1 MIGTKIKTYPDLALL
16 LLRVAFGLYM
26 AIGHGWGKITA
37 GTEKWAELGG
47 VMGIIGLD
55 FAPAFWGFMA
65 AISEFVAALLVAVG
79 LVTRPAAILVALT
92 MTMAATMHIVTGNG
106 SPESAIVYLAGFLA
120 IALYG
125 PGKFS
130 LDKMIG

>member
-1 MIGTKIKTYPDLALL
+1 MIGDKLKTYPDLALL
-16 LLRVAFGLYM
+16 LLRVVFGLYM
-26 AIGHGWGKITA
+26 AIGHGWGKITG
-37 GTEKWAELGG
+37 GTEKWAEVGG

-79 LVTRPAAILVALT
+79 LVTRPASLLVVLT

-106 SPESAIVYLAGFLA
+106 SPETAIVYLIGFLA
-120 IALYG
+120 VALYG
-125 PGKFS
+125 PGKYS
-130 LDKMIG
+130 ADKILG

>member
-1 MIGTKIKTYPDLALL
+1 MIGDKLKTYPDLALL
-16 LLRVAFGLYM
+16 LLRVGFGLYM

-37 GTEKWAELGG
+37 GPEKWADLGG

-65 AISEFVAALLVAVG
+65 AISEFGAALLVALG
-79 LVTRPAAILVALT
+79 LVTRPAALLVALT
-92 MTMAATMHIVTGNG
+92 MAMAATMHLVTGNG
-106 SPESAIVYLAGFLA
+106 SPESALIYLVAFVA
-120 IALYG
+120 IMLYG

-130 LDKMIG
+130 VDKMMG

>member
-1 MIGTKIKTYPDLALL
+1 MIGDKLKTYPDLALL
-16 LLRVAFGLYM
+16 LLRVVFGLYM
-26 AIGHGWGKITA
+26 AIGHGWGKITG
-37 GTEKWAELGG
+37 GTEKWAEVGG
-47 VMGIIGLD
+47 VMGIVGLD

-79 LVTRPAAILVALT
+79 LVTRPASLLVVLT

-106 SPESAIVYLAGFLA
+106 SPETAIVYLIGFLA

-125 PGKFS
+125 PGKYS
-130 LDKMIG
+130 ADKVLG

>member
-1 MIGTKIKTYPDLALL
+1 MIGTNIKTYPDVALL

-47 VMGIIGLD
+47 VVGIIGLD

-106 SPESAIVYLAGFLA
+106 SPESAIVYLVGFLA

-125 PGKFS
+125 PGKYS